1 MNQIYIYP
9 ITDKDLTDLVNEIF
23 YGSVQAAVFFMW
35 KYGFTL
41 SETLGLRWEDLR
53 IERNGD
59 VIISLKHRDNDYGA
73 KKGFE
78 RVISIREMVDLGILS
93 KADEINT
100 NTMLNLMKDK
110 YYYDPKRI
118 INLTYKTVRDE
129 IERSSESALLPIR
142 IKPNMIRQYFIINMM
157 KHNEIFK
164 TIASTVRIP
173 ERTFEILSYN
183 DADLSKIKA
192 ISRITGL
199 KISTLQN
206 YSLAA
211 YRMMD
216 DVIDNNDNND
226 NETHNVKSNDD
237 FEFI

>member
-1 MNQIYIYP
+1 MNQIYVYP

-59 VIISLKHRDNDYGA
+59 VIISLKHRAGDYGA

-78 RVISIREMVDLGILS
+78 REISIHEMVDLGILS
-93 KADEINT
+93 KADEQNT
-100 NTMLNLMKDK
+100 NTMLNLMK
-110 YYYDPKRI
+110 YELYYDPKRI
-118 INLTYKTVRDE
+118 INLDYKTVRDE
-129 IERSSESALLPIR
+129 IARASEYALLPIR

-157 KHNEIFK
+157 RHNEIFK
-164 TIASTVRIP
+164 MIASTVRIP
-173 ERTFEILSYN
+173 ERTFEILSYR

-216 DVIDNNDNND
+216 DVIDNDD
-226 NETHNVKSNDD
+226 NETHNAQSNDD